1 MKIAGTQYSLE
12 KKAQALELKKARRT
26 VEQFKYK
33 DRIVSEVTDE
43 VWSSLK
49 RKGVTVNK
57 DALKDTIQGLFP
69 GVRRHGPLK

>member
-1 MKIAGTQYSLE
+1 ME
-12 KKAQALELKKARRT
+12 KKSHALELKKAGKVT
-26 VEQFKYK
+26 EEFAYK

-49 RKGVTVNK
+49 RKGVTVSK
-57 DALKDTIQGLFP
+57 DALKDTIQSLFP